1 MLNKTQSTDQ
11 SFPDQV
17 KQIDS
22 IIHSIGND
30 DFFRLVNEHIGRIKR
45 MVSFDVSESIIVEL
59 ANISLTT
66 LINSQS
72 LISENIFNKFHTSDY
87 KRYRLYSDPDHG
99 FIVMAVVWSPG
110 ASTPIHDHGT
120 WGVVGVLKGSLS
132 VTNYKWVKNLSQSNN
147 KSIVECDS
155 ISAKEGQTT
164 FVLPPDKD
172 IHMVGNPNTTYSVSI
187 HTYGKELKRYNV
199 YDIENNKIEKIE
211 LSYDDLERKVNI
223 KPAV

>member
-1 MLNKTQSTDQ
+1 MLNNPQSINQ
-11 SFPDQV
+11 LFPNQI
-17 KQIDS
+17 KQKDS
-22 IIHSIGND
+22 IIHSIGD
-30 DFFRLVNEHIGRIKR
+30 DVFFQLVDEHIDRLKR
-45 MVSFDVSESIIVEL
+45 MLNFDISESIIVEL
-59 ANISLTT
+59 AEVSLGT
-66 LINSQS
+66 LINSNS
-72 LISENIFNKFHTSDY
+72 LLSEDIFIKPHKANY
-87 KRYRLYSDPDHG
+87 KRYLLYSDPDHG
-99 FIVMAVVWSPG
+99 FIVMAVVWAPG

-132 VTNYKWVKNLSQSNN
+132 ITNYKWVKNLSHPNN

-211 LSYDDLERKVNI
+211 LSYDDLERKMNI
-223 KPAV
+223 

>member
-11 SFPDQV
+11 CFPDQV
-17 KQIDS
+17 KQKDS

-30 DFFRLVNEHIGRIKR
+30 DFFRLVNEHIDRIKR
-45 MVSFDVSESIIVEL
+45 MINFDISENVIVEL
-59 ANISLTT
+59 AEISLRT
-66 LINSQS
+66 LINSN
-72 LISENIFNKFHTSDY
+72 LLLSENIFIKPYKLDY

-99 FIVMAVVWSPG
+99 FIVIAVVWAPG
-110 ASTPIHDHGT
+110 TSTPIHDHGT

-132 VTNYKWVKNLSQSNN
+132 VTNFKWVENLSQPNN
-147 KSIVECDS
+147 KSIVECGS

-164 FVLPPDKD
+164 FVLPPDND
-172 IHMVGNPNTTYSVSI
+172 IHMVGNPSSTYSVSI

-211 LSYDDLERKVNI
+211 LSYDDLEGKVNI
-223 KPAV
+223 

>member
-11 SFPDQV
+11 YFPDQV
-17 KQIDS
+17 KQKDS

-30 DFFRLVNEHIGRIKR
+30 DFFRLVNEHIDRIKR
-45 MVSFDVSESIIVEL
+45 MINFDISENAIVKL
-59 ANISLTT
+59 AEISLRT
-66 LINSQS
+66 LINSN
-72 LISENIFNKFHTSDY
+72 LLLSENIFIKPYKLDY

-99 FIVMAVVWSPG
+99 FIVIAVVWAPG

-132 VTNYKWVKNLSQSNN
+132 VTNFKWVENLSQPNN
-147 KSIVECDS
+147 KSIVECGS
-155 ISAKEGQTT
+155 ISAIEGQTT
-164 FVLPPDKD
+164 FVLPPDND
-172 IHMVGNPNTTYSVSI
+172 IHMVGNPSSTYSVSI

-211 LSYDDLERKVNI
+211 LSYDDLEGKVNI
-223 KPAV
+223 